1 MNKGDVYYA
10 NLGST
15 TGSEQAGL
23 RPVLI
28 FQNITLFAH
37 SRTVI
42 IIPFTTSLR
51 RAQIPGCVLVRQ
63 GEGGLPQDSVAL
75 CYQIRAIDR
84 SRLQNRLGSLTDA
97 TINEIENALNTTFDM
112 N

>member
-1 MNKGDVYYA
+1 MRKGDVYYA

-23 RPVLI
+23 RPVLV
-28 FQNITLFAH
+28 FQNNSLL
-37 SRTVI
+37 SYSSTVV

-63 GEGGLPQDSVAL
+63 GEGGLPQNSVAL
-75 CYQIRAIDR
+75 CFQIRAIDK
-84 SRLQNRLGSLTDA
+84 SRLENRLGSLPDI
-97 TINEIENALNTTFDM
+97 TIEKIESALKITFDM
-112 N
+112 G

>member
-10 NLGST
+10 NLGNT
-15 TGSEQAGL
+15 TGSAQAGI

-28 FQNITLFAH
+28 FQNNALFAH

-42 IIPFTTSLR
+42 TIPFTRTLR
-51 RAQIPGCVLVRQ
+51 RARIPGCVLVRQ

-84 SRLQNRLGSLTDA
+84 SQLQNRLGSLTDA

-112 N
+112 S

>member
-28 FQNITLFAH
+28 FQNITLFTH

-42 IIPFTTSLR
+42 IIPLTTSLR
-51 RAQIPGCVLVRQ
+51 RAQIPGCILVRQ

-75 CYQIRAIDR
+75 CYQIRAIDK
-84 SRLQNRLGSLTDA
+84 SRLQNRLGSLTDVK
-97 TINEIENALNTTFDM
+97 INEIENALKITFDM
-112 N
+112 S